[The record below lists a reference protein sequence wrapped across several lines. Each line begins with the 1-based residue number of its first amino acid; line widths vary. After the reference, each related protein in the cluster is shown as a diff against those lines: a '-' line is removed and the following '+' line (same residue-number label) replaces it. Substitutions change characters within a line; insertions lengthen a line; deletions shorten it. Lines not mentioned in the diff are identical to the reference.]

1 MTDTAHDVHRIGEAL
16 RRIEEAENTANP
28 EAIVELLTE
37 DAVIMAP
44 NYPVQEGKSACAEFV
59 TSVLADV
66 FDHFDRHISY
76 SSSEIQVFG
85 DRAFDRGDFWFTV
98 TPRTGGQ
105 TSRSTGKYLFF
116 YARAADGAWKLA
128 RAIVSVD
135 NPDEEKENVP

>member
-1 MTDTAHDVHRIGEAL
+1 MTDTADDVLRIEEAL
-16 RRIEEAENTANP
+16 RRIEEAENSANP
-28 EAIVELLTE
+28 QAIVALLTE

-44 NYPVQEGKSACAEFV
+44 NYPVQAGKPACAEFV

-85 DRAFDRGDFWFTV
+85 DRAFDRGEFWFTV
-98 TPRTGGQ
+98 APRTGGAA
-105 TSRSTGKYLFF
+105 SRSTGKYLFL
-116 YARAADGAWKLA
+116 YARVAGAWKLA

-135 NPDEEKENVP
+135 NPDEETENVP